1 MLIKRLV
8 FLLYLLIHANT
19 LFAEGNIPPFFEVNY
34 KLYSDG
40 TRIGLMERKFF
51 KNQDNSYVFR
61 SESKTT
67 GLISLFRKDHITE
80 VSNWNF
86 IDSNFFPLNYTYQH
100 TGNKKNRDVEINFN
114 WNSEVIVNRVNDSVW
129 KMKTEDG
136 VLDKLLYQL
145 IIMVDLKSGK
155 IPNKYIIADGGKIK
169 EYRFEKIK
177 EEVIETAI
185 GSFNTTKL
193 ARYKK
198 NKQETFLWC
207 AHELNFLPIKVITKE
222 KGGRISKAIIKS
234 LVGINY

>member
-1 MLIKRLV
+1 
-8 FLLYLLIHANT
+8 
-19 LFAEGNIPPFFEVNY
+19 
-34 KLYSDG
+34 
-40 TRIGLMERKFF
+40 
-51 KNQDNSYVFR
+51 
-61 SESKTT
+61 
-67 GLISLFRKDHITE
+67 
-80 VSNWNF
+80 
-86 IDSNFFPLNYTYQH
+86 
-100 TGNKKNRDVEINFN
+100 
-114 WNSEVIVNRVNDSVW
+114 
-129 KMKTEDG
+129 MKTEDG

-222 KGGRISKAIIKS
+222 KDGRISKAIIKS